1 MIINQIY
8 IYKLQYLFNKYFIQC
23 KPERKEKKKKKKA
36 YLLPKVLFTV
46 STETLIRGAPIV

>member
-1 MIINQIY
+1 MIINEIY
-8 IYKLQYLFNKYFIQC
+8 IYKLQYLFNKYFIKC
-23 KPERKEKKKKKKA
+23 KPERKEKKKTA